1 MSAKPPASAASR
13 LSLEEAERALQE
25 AEAFGIDLSLLW
37 ERLRLS
43 PTERL
48 ERHAAAL
55 RFVHD
60 LRDAVAAA
68 DAGR

>member
-1 MSAKPPASAASR
+1 MSNKPPSLSATH
-13 LSLEEAERALQE
+13 LDEAERWLQE

-43 PTERL
+43 STERI

-55 RFVHD
+55 RFAED
-60 LRDAVAAA
+60 LQDAVAATHA
-68 DAGR
+68 RR